1 MSGGTDPG
9 LNLFEKAEDL
19 PGPWERI
26 KSLFTVPGAN
36 GEDEGDGYEDQ
47 SGAGS
52 GWQPPRG
59 AGAGEGGNANGAAG
73 GGEFELDE
81 VDDLLE
87 TAVILVTMLGIG
99 CLIWLRQRWGII
111 QGGVDG
117 GIIRIAG
124 GG

>member
-1 MSGGTDPG
+1 
-9 LNLFEKAEDL
+9 
-19 PGPWERI
+19 
-26 KSLFTVPGAN
+26 
-36 GEDEGDGYEDQ
+36 
-47 SGAGS
+47 
-52 GWQPPRG
+52 
-59 AGAGEGGNANGAAG
+59 
-73 GGEFELDE
+73 